1 MVENQLNC
9 GFYFSELYAMLLE
22 PVVFFQ
28 ALLFYINSYFDL
40 SKNVLKL
47 HCCFYL
53 NRVPTIGKSR
63 EKVGNF
69 VKAFPDRE
77 KVGKSVC

>member
-1 MVENQLNC
+1 MDCDLLHSNYFKKLFEKYSMVENQLNC

-53 NRVPTIGKSR
+53 
-63 EKVGNF
+63 KVEVELF
-69 VKAFPDRE
+69 TYLI
-77 KVGKSVC
+77 